1 MRTIKQ
7 EVNVV
12 INGFGGGDAIL
23 VVDYSLAP
31 IEEDD
36 DISIKMR
43 VHSSYID
50 CKVYQYD
57 EETDQENEHDLK
69 IILKGIQPIDHLK
82 FLKVKHVKEIYI
94 HSYDIEDG
102 ILTVKHGKYELG
114 DY

>member
-23 VVDYSLAP
+23 VVDYLLAP

-69 IILKGIQPIDHLK
+69 IILKGMQSIDHLRWS
-82 FLKVKHVKEIYI
+82 KVQYINEIYI
-94 HSYDIEDG
+94 HSYEIEDG

-114 DY
+114 E